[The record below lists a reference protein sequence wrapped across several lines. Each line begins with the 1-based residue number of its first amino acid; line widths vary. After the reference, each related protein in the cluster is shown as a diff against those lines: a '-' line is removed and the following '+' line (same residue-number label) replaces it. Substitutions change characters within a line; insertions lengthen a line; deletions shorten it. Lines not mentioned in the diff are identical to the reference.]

1 MQTMGTTTQL
11 GGSVLSA
18 GPTGNG
24 LVDKYVTCVSRSC
37 ARAVAWSEDDSDSK
51 DASVDG
57 SLSHIVSVY
66 L

>member
-24 LVDKYVTCVSRSC
+24 LVDKYVVL
-37 ARAVAWSEDDSDSK
+37 
-51 DASVDG
+51 DASY
-57 SLSHIVSVY
+57 SPLCLSSVQA
-66 L
+66 LDRLELIARG